1 MARIFEKFIVLK
13 NADAEKYL
21 TDEEFK
27 ILRSLQK
34 KILTGRMS
42 DGKMQNIAERLK
54 QKKTD
59 AFERLFDGGSRGIG
73 FCEAIKIV
81 KEEGEINGENL

>member
-1 MARIFEKFIVLK
+1 MTRIFEKFIVLK

-27 ILRSLQK
+27 TLRSLQK

-42 DGKMQNIAERLK
+42 DGKLQNNTYYVVNTDEPYAKQVRDLILK
-54 QKKTD
+54 
-59 AFERLFDGGSRGIG
+59 
-73 FCEAIKIV
+73 
-81 KEEGEINGENL
+81 GEK

>member
-1 MARIFEKFIVLK
+1 MAGIYEKFIVLK

-42 DGKMQNIAERLK
+42 DGKMQNNTYYVVN
-54 QKKTD
+54 TD
-59 AFERLFDGGSRGIG
+59 EPYAMQVRDLILRG
-73 FCEAIKIV
+73 EK
-81 KEEGEINGENL
+81 

>member
-21 TDEEFK
+21 TAEEFK
-27 ILRSLQK
+27 MLLILQK

-42 DGKMQNIAERLK
+42 DGKMQNNTYYVVNTDEPYAMQVRDLILK
-54 QKKTD
+54 
-59 AFERLFDGGSRGIG
+59 
-73 FCEAIKIV
+73 
-81 KEEGEINGENL
+81 GEK

>member
-21 TDEEFK
+21 TVEEFK

-42 DGKMQNIAERLK
+42 DGKMQNNTYYVVNTDEPYAMQVRDLILK
-54 QKKTD
+54 
-59 AFERLFDGGSRGIG
+59 
-73 FCEAIKIV
+73 
-81 KEEGEINGENL
+81 GEK

>member
-1 MARIFEKFIVLK
+1 MAVIYEKFIVLK

-42 DGKMQNIAERLK
+42 DGKMQNNTYYVVNTDEPYAMQVRDLILK
-54 QKKTD
+54 
-59 AFERLFDGGSRGIG
+59 
-73 FCEAIKIV
+73 
-81 KEEGEINGENL
+81 GEK

>member
-1 MARIFEKFIVLK
+1 MSRIFEKFIVLK

-27 ILRSLQK
+27 ALRKLQK

-42 DGKMQNIAERLK
+42 DGKMQNNTYYVVNTDEPYAK
-54 QKKTD
+54 QVRELILRGCKK
-59 AFERLFDGGSRGIG
+59 
-73 FCEAIKIV
+73 
-81 KEEGEINGENL
+81 

>member
-1 MARIFEKFIVLK
+1 MAGIFEKFIVLK
-13 NADAEKYL
+13 NEDAERYL

-42 DGKMQNIAERLK
+42 DGKMQNNTYYVVNTDEPYAMQVRDLILK
-54 QKKTD
+54 
-59 AFERLFDGGSRGIG
+59 
-73 FCEAIKIV
+73 
-81 KEEGEINGENL
+81 GEK